1 MRLCIALLAAMVLGG
16 FAASTTRAARSY
28 TVEMIERQY
37 RPRELTATVG
47 DTLMFV
53 NKDKEAH
60 YVFSPTADY
69 AVDLRNSFNRPV
81 SNAYTHL
88 AGDQVPMPLT
98 KALTFRVECALHPE
112 MVLIVTVKP

>member
-1 MRLCIALLAAMVLGG
+1 MRVCVALMVAMILGALAAG
-16 FAASTTRAARSY
+16 ATRAARVH
-28 TVEMIERQY
+28 TVEMLERQY
-37 RPRELTATVG
+37 RPQQLTAKVG

-53 NKDKEAH
+53 NKDKDAH

-69 AVDLRNSFNRPV
+69 AVDLRSSINRPV

-112 MVLIVTVKP
+112 MVLMVTVQP